1 MFTDQQLKHEITIGT
16 KPKLFPK
23 FVLETSLGGSHENF
37 RITLPAKPSAI
48 DNLNLTLLNNCPDI
62 LDHLNTHIA
71 PKATR
76 KIVSPLDQLVNQQ
89 NNNSDHHQK

>member
-1 MFTDQQLKHEITIGT
+1 IGEITLPRKKEPLSMFTDQQLKHEITIGT

-37 RITLPAKPSAI
+37 RITLPAKPSAT

-62 LDHLNTHIA
+62 LDHLTA
-71 PKATR
+71 
-76 KIVSPLDQLVNQQ
+76 
-89 NNNSDHHQK
+89 